1 MAYRTRRR
9 ADSVQV
15 GDMIHT
21 MRGWQRV
28 QARRDR
34 PGTGPVLRPM
44 VSIEVEAPLGSASYT
59 LTGLAEATGLMTLGA
74 NATRV
79 PAGSTVDVL
88 LLDRHRCTP

>member
-1 MAYRTRRR
+1 MTYRTRRR

-44 VSIEVEAPLGSASYT
+44 VSIEVEAPLGSASSYTTLIYPPYT
-59 LTGLAEATGLMTLGA
+59 L
-74 NATRV
+74 
-79 PAGSTVDVL
+79 VDVL
-88 LLDRHRCTP
+88 RSR